1 MKSYRYIRDGGN
13 VYVTRDE
20 DIIYSGVLKS
30 TIHTF
35 GFTLRDD
42 KGNRFELKA
51 VGFFFW
57 RRLRLYLDGEYIDDF
72 DLYLDERDEMERSE
86 LVEHMR
92 GFVSVEPVPPPAD
105 LPAPGR

>member
-51 VGFFFW
+51 VGFFSGV
-57 RRLRLYLDGEYIDDF
+57 DSD
-72 DLYLDERDEMERSE
+72 ST
-86 LVEHMR
+86 
-92 GFVSVEPVPPPAD
+92 
-105 LPAPGR
+105 